1 MRPFRYQTLAEDVEA
16 LDDPGVPTCQSRT
29 RRLLSCLALLQLT
42 IMAVFAV
49 RASAGGPVHALREI
63 GVGDIMR
70 KFSIFQFSMAMYEN
84 EFGDTDP
91 FQFRCPVPGTIAGGS
106 DNMTCCRTYNNK
118 GWPFQFRECETFGFC
133 TTCWVETEKPS
144 MQRHPAIEFV
154 GASWAA
160 TISVKNKAEAKSGWL
175 GQNLQNAFGNLGV
188 LSKDK
193 VDDAPVRGSSMRVRI
208 SRGIMKGETDSCP
221 GIDDWHIDMLN
232 EDKENIHARVFKSP
246 RTKLAIVAFRGTQF
260 KSMKNWEV
268 DADIQRIPLKLP
280 NGNVT
285 YVHEGFLKALEL
297 ILPHVKRWVDGY
309 IFGLFQAVPSDW
321 KLIFTGHSLGGAL
334 ALLAATKSFADRW
347 PRTPEAV
354 VVFGVPRFADAALDH
369 WWRQNKLCQHLVR
382 VNTYND
388 MVHVMPF
395 QRMWSALNVATSAYD
410 CFTRPVNCIRQ
421 STKHM
426 QHALA
431 HHSDGLGLIISDQW
445 SHVCPESEIL
455 VPSRVKG
462 VNEQLEELSLFGGVL
477 SHLNENCLYGYIY
490 GVLHSNISTFDKY
503 CRVSPSICTNLT
515 HLGP

>member
-29 RRLLSCLALLQLT
+29 GRLLSCLALMQLT

-63 GVGDIMR
+63 GVDDIMR

-208 SRGIMKGETDSCP
+208 SRAS
-221 GIDDWHIDMLN
+221 
-232 EDKENIHARVFKSP
+232 
-246 RTKLAIVAFRGTQF
+246 
-260 KSMKNWEV
+260 
-268 DADIQRIPLKLP
+268 
-280 NGNVT
+280 
-285 YVHEGFLKALEL
+285 
-297 ILPHVKRWVDGY
+297 
-309 IFGLFQAVPSDW
+309 
-321 KLIFTGHSLGGAL
+321 
-334 ALLAATKSFADRW
+334 
-347 PRTPEAV
+347 
-354 VVFGVPRFADAALDH
+354 
-369 WWRQNKLCQHLVR
+369 
-382 VNTYND
+382 
-388 MVHVMPF
+388 
-395 QRMWSALNVATSAYD
+395 
-410 CFTRPVNCIRQ
+410 
-421 STKHM
+421 
-426 QHALA
+426 
-431 HHSDGLGLIISDQW
+431 
-445 SHVCPESEIL
+445 
-455 VPSRVKG
+455 
-462 VNEQLEELSLFGGVL
+462 
-477 SHLNENCLYGYIY
+477 
-490 GVLHSNISTFDKY
+490 
-503 CRVSPSICTNLT
+503 
-515 HLGP
+515 